1 MTRPLSDS
9 THMIFIPYRLP
20 EGAEDRGYA
29 PWLRKVD
36 NPFFNSIPGVHH
48 YANWRIDRVLRGQ
61 GPAWDWFDFKGL
73 TSADDLERVWFSP
86 DLDMFRRKWLELW
99 GYGAGSVTERPAF
112 LRYSYLFRRTHAS
125 GTAPGRQAVVSFGT
139 GAPPVTA
146 DLVWERVGYLPKH
159 FAADTARDPATPWL
173 LDSVTP
179 DPLGFDWIAVGSTDT
194 GAGDF
199 SVAGVEIAAPDNF
212 EPQEFP

>member
-1 MTRPLSDS
+1 MSRPLSQS

-20 EGAEDRGYA
+20 DGAEARGYA
-29 PWLRKVD
+29 PWLRDVD
-36 NPFFNSIPGVHH
+36 NPFFNSIPGIHH
-48 YANWRIDRVLRGQ
+48 YANWRIGQMLRGAA
-61 GPAWDWFDFKGL
+61 PDWDWFDFKGL
-73 TSADDLERVWFSP
+73 TTEDDLERVWFSP

-99 GYGAGSVTERPAF
+99 GYGAGGLAERPAY

-125 GTAPGRQAVVSFGT
+125 GVEPGPQAVVSFGR

-146 DLVWERVGYLPKH
+146 DLVWERAGYLPKH
-159 FAADTARDPATPWL
+159 FAADTLRDPATPWL

-199 SVAGVEIAAPDNF
+199 SVAGVEIAAPGHF
-212 EPQEFP
+212 EEQEFP